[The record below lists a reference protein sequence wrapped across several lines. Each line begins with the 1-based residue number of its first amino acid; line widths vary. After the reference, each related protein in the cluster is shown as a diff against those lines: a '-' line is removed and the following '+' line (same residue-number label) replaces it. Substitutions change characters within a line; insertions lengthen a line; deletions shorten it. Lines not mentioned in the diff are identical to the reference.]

1 MITMSMVVI
10 DNTDKTIQA
19 IKAALTDALV
29 EIGGK
34 MENTTKRLVLVD
46 TGNLR
51 GKITF
56 DVDALQGIVTIGT
69 NVEYAPYVE
78 FGTGLWAE
86 DGGGR
91 QDGWQ
96 YMDAEGNWHFTYG
109 QPPMPFIRPAVE
121 FNREKVKTIFERHFG
136 KLGGL

>member
-10 DNTDKTIQA
+10 DNTDKAIQA

-29 EIGGK
+29 EIGGE
-34 MENTTKRLVLVD
+34 MENTAKRLVLVD

-121 FNREKVKTIFERHFG
+121 LNREKAKTIFERHFG